1 MNNINKKI
9 QKYGIKVI
17 LVISELVD
25 EDDDVFVAELVDI
38 VLICVSVLINEST
51 FA

>member
-38 VLICVSVLINEST
+38 VLICVSVLINE
-51 FA
+51 